1 MIQKYV
7 IDIAAQIK
15 IQVSQ
20 VSIIEGRNVGCL
32 DVHLLNVTSGD
43 RLVSVLVYQS
53 ELDKLQLGERCER
66 LESRIRSALSGL
78 QPLPEP

>member
-7 IDIAAQIK
+7 RDIAAQMK
-15 IQVSQ
+15 IQLSQ
-20 VSIIEGRNVGCL
+20 VSVIEGRKVGCL
-32 DVHLLNVTSGD
+32 DVHLLNVTSDG

-53 ELDKLQLGERCER
+53 ELDKLQIGERCDK

-78 QPLPEP
+78 LVSP

>member
-1 MIQKYV
+1 LIQKYV
-7 IDIAAQIK
+7 QDIAAQMK

-53 ELDKLQLGERCER
+53 ELDKLQIGANCER

-78 QPLPEP
+78 QALSEP